1 MRIIAERET
10 PRGRFSFYAV
20 DRRKVREQWQWR
32 LAAARFLF
40 SSLISAIGYTMIESD
55 EIRVMAYLFDFVKTA
70 PTQRILLRKSA
81 SDAMVLLD
89 FFERLLYNVFVF
101 KMIDSLI

>member
-70 PTQRILLRKSA
+70 NRHRGFFCENQPQMQWYCWTFSSVCFIMFLFLR
-81 SDAMVLLD
+81 
-89 FFERLLYNVFVF
+89 
-101 KMIDSLI
+101 